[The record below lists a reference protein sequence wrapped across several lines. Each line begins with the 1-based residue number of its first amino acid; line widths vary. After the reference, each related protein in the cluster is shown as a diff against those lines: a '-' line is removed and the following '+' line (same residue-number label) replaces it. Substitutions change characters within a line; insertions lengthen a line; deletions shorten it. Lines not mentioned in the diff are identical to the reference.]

1 MDSMSGP
8 WLGQG
13 VRFFVLFGFGGFF
26 LVRFR
31 LLAGV
36 ACRWHAQWWI
46 NFYLL
51 VLSFFYVMS
60 LKCQCEQLLFK
71 S

>member
-13 VRFFVLFGFGGFF
+13 VRFFVLFGFGCFF

-46 NFYLL
+46 NFYFACL
-51 VLSFFYVMS
+51 VLFLCHVFEMS
-60 LKCQCEQLLFK
+60 MRTTAF
-71 S
+71 